1 MTASSSISVQ
11 FFRPSPA
18 LQPYLTAFYLTE
30 IETPAGTLVDDY
42 LHPEWAALRFT
53 EGQPPVASVGP
64 GQLERKWPFVA
75 NGPTSRAIHF
85 GVEKSRIWGVGLQP
99 RGWSKFA
106 LAPADS
112 LANVTVDG
120 ATHPAFA
127 NFAALAGCLFDGQG
141 DAAAEARRIDD
152 HLLSLVHLSVAHEE
166 QIAAIHQA
174 LLDPETAT
182 VGHLTARVGLPA
194 HSLERI
200 SRRYFGF
207 APKLLLR
214 RQRFLRSLAHFM
226 LDPSLNWIGAL
237 DSQYH
242 DQAQFVRDFREFMG
256 LTPRQYAALPHPILK
271 PIMRQRMADA
281 GAVEPTDLPTIARY
295 AK

>member
-30 IETPAGTLVDDY
+30 IETPPGTLVDDY

-166 QIAAIHQA
+166 QIAAIHEA